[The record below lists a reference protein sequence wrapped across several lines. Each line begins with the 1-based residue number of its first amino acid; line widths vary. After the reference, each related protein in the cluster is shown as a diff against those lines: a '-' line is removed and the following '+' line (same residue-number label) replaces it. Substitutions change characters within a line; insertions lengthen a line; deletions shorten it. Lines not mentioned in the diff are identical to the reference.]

1 MIQNHQSGINSTPFK
16 DSDIHA
22 GPQATTFMSMVVSS
36 TKFQTFHSVKSA
48 RSILKNSLLE
58 TITSFKKSSLQKK
71 LGKMARKIK
80 KKASKRILRTT
91 TTWRDNSNFQT
102 KLISLLLRSS
112 LTK

>member
-1 MIQNHQSGINSTPFK
+1 M
-16 DSDIHA
+16 
-22 GPQATTFMSMVVSS
+22 FMSMVVSS
-36 TKFQTFHSVKSA
+36 TKFQTFHLVKSA
-48 RSILKNSLLE
+48 RLILKNSLLE

-80 KKASKRILRTT
+80 KKASKRTLRTIT
-91 TTWRDNSNFQT
+91 IWRDNSNFQT